1 MATSVT
7 LLIASRSTESL
18 SITFIPMDILTISC
32 RHLRGIPKQSC
43 RMNVFTKR
51 TSPTVTAEDGTEP
64 RDSRQNVSLQ
74 LGFVIQLGRMVA
86 HSDVEVIQE
95 QRGVAIEVDG
105 LLAAL
110 TRSLPSFRS
119 LSCMNTIK
127 RGTIPLSDRRMNGR
141 LL

>member
-1 MATSVT
+1 
-7 LLIASRSTESL
+7 
-18 SITFIPMDILTISC
+18 
-32 RHLRGIPKQSC
+32 
-43 RMNVFTKR
+43 MNVFTKR